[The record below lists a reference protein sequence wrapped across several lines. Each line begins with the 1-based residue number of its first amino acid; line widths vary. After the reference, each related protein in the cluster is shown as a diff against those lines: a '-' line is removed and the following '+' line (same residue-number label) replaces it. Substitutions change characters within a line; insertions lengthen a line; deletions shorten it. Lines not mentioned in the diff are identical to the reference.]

1 MNLCVRN
8 DSEMLFSV
16 LGPLE
21 IRFADG
27 APRPAGGP
35 RVRSLLTLLLTD
47 PGRVLSAERLIDG
60 VYGSRPPDG
69 AARALQSQVSRLR
82 QVLGEHGALLE
93 FQQGGYRL
101 AVQPDAV
108 DAHRFT
114 ALAAEGRAQLA
125 AGALETAAAVLR
137 EALELWRGA
146 ALCGTS
152 PTPATTAWATRLEE
166 LRDATAEDLVE
177 AELLR
182 GRPGPLVAELRTLVS
197 AHPLRERPRGQLMRA
212 LHACGRTAE
221 ALALYDET
229 RRVLAEE
236 LGTEPG
242 VELRAVHLAVLRDTP
257 AEPPEAPAEAP
268 GEDYAESG
276 RRTGVRRGLTAQL
289 TSFVGRQD
297 ELGQLDVLLDR
308 VRLITLTGPGGAGK
322 TRLAIEAAARRE
334 QHVCLVELA
343 PHSSGADVVRTV
355 LDALG
360 PQGFAVRS
368 PAPPGRHGRL
378 PDDSMGVLAHTLS
391 GRRLL
396 LVLDNCEHLVADVA
410 DLAGRLLG
418 SCPDLVVLATSR
430 EPLGITGESL
440 FPVPPLALPPP
451 GPPPAAGDAVHYPAV
466 RLFVDRAVAVSP
478 GFALDAG
485 TTQHV
490 LRICRALDGLPL
502 ALELAAARLRSLP
515 VGELAARLGDRFAL
529 LSRGS
534 RTAAARHRTLTAVVE
549 WSWDLLDEEE
559 RVLARRFAVFPGA
572 AEPRAVER
580 VCGLPTASVPSAE
593 GPATA
598 LPTRADGV
606 DVRVLDLLTSLAD
619 KSLLTPVPG
628 PGPARFR
635 MLETVR
641 AYCARRLAEAGES
654 GQVHRAHAAYVTGL
668 VEAAA
673 PHLRDPDD
681 LPWLSR
687 LTEAHDD
694 VTAALRWATR
704 HAPGLALRLGAQLWP
719 YWWLR
724 SPAGEGAER
733 MYEVLC
739 ALGTVPPPEL
749 AAEYVTC
756 VVGTALGMA
765 PDAELR
771 AHLAAAGALAR
782 GLDTEGAHPLIALA
796 RPVIALVT
804 GDHDAP
810 LPTPPVVLPEANPSL
825 RLGTCQVLGMLYAGR
840 GEPDRAERQF
850 TLALEGFRASGERL
864 GAIQVLPELARL
876 ARWRGDHD
884 RALALMDQGIALA
897 APLASATNEAY
908 LLCRRADERRRS
920 GDLPGAEADC
930 ARGERLARRAGATGA
945 LAAARHTAGE
955 NARLR
960 GDLPAARR
968 LHLSALDLCSGTWV
982 GEEVRIRT
990 LTALGRIAEAEG
1002 DAAGARARHTEA
1014 MAAVLT
1020 GWELPT
1026 VADTAEGLAGALL
1039 PGSPE
1044 LAATVLGAATT
1055 LRGTAVSTDGDVER
1069 VGADAL
1075 GLIGAP
1081 AYRRAR
1087 AEGAGLS
1094 RNDALRLLGEALSA
1108 VRQ

>member
-1 MNLCVRN
+1 M
-8 DSEMLFSV
+8 
-16 LGPLE
+16 
-21 IRFADG
+21 
-27 APRPAGGP
+27 
-35 RVRSLLTLLLTD
+35 RSLLTLLLTD

-60 VYGSRPPDG
+60 VYGSRPPEG

-82 QVLGEHGALLE
+82 QVLGGDGALLE

-101 AVQPDAV
+101 DVELDAV
-108 DAHRFT
+108 DAHRFA
-114 ALAAEGRAQLA
+114 ALAAEGRAELA
-125 AGALETAAAVLR
+125 AGAPGSAATLLR
-137 EALELWRGA
+137 EALGLWRGA
-146 ALCGTS
+146 ALCGTAQ
-152 PTPATTAWATRLEE
+152 TPATTAWAARLEE
-166 LRDATAEDLVE
+166 LRDAAREDLAE

-182 GRPGPLVAELRTLVS
+182 GGRAGPLVAELGTLV
-197 AHPLRERPRGQLMRA
+197 AANPLRERPRGQLMRA

-221 ALALYDET
+221 ALALYEET
-229 RRVLAEE
+229 RRVLAAE

-242 VELRAVHLAVLRDTP
+242 AELRAVHLAVLRDTP
-257 AEPPEAPAEAP
+257 DEPPAAPVAPASVT
-268 GEDYAESG
+268 GGESG
-276 RRTGVRRGLTAQL
+276 RRTGLRRGLAAQF
-289 TSFVGRQD
+289 TSFVGRED
-297 ELGQLDVLLDR
+297 ALRQLDVLLDR
-308 VRLITLTGPGGAGK
+308 VRLVTLTGPGGAGK
-322 TRLAIEAAARRE
+322 TRLASEAAARRE
-334 QHVCLVELA
+334 QDVCLVELA
-343 PHSSGADVVRTV
+343 PDSRGADIARTV

-360 PQGFAVRS
+360 PGGAEVRT
-368 PAPPGRHGRL
+368 PAPPGRHGRPPGDTAQL
-378 PDDSMGVLAHTLS
+378 LARALS
-391 GRRLL
+391 GSRLL
-396 LVLDNCEHLVADVA
+396 LVLDNCEHVVADVA
-410 DLAGRLLG
+410 ELAGRLLG
-418 SCPDLVVLATSR
+418 SCPDLVIMATSR
-430 EPLGITGESL
+430 EPLDITGETL
-440 FPVPPLALPPP
+440 YPVPPLELPPP
-451 GPPPAAGDAVHYPAV
+451 GPPPAAEDAAHYPAV
-466 RLFVDRAVAVSP
+466 RLFADRAGAVSP
-478 GFALDAG
+478 DFALDAG
-485 TTQHV
+485 TIRDV

-515 VGELAARLGDRFAL
+515 VGELAARLDDRFAL

-534 RTAAARHRTLTAVVE
+534 RTAAARHRTLTALVE
-549 WSWDLLDEEE
+549 WSWDLLSEDE
-559 RVLARRFAVFPGA
+559 RVLVRRFAVFPGA
-572 AEPRAVER
+572 AGPQAVER
-580 VCGLPTASVPSAE
+580 VCGLPSAPLPSAD
-593 GPATA
+593 GSPTAPSSPA
-598 LPTRADGV
+598 GEV
-606 DVRVLDLLTSLAD
+606 DAHVLDLLTSLAD

-628 PGPARFR
+628 EASFR

-641 AYCARRLAEAGES
+641 AYCLQRLAEAGETR
-654 GQVHRAHAAYVTGL
+654 QVRRAHAAYVTEL
-668 VEAAA
+668 IRAAA
-673 PHLRDPDD
+673 PHLRDADH

-687 LTEAHDD
+687 LTAAHDD

-704 HAPGLALRLGAQLWP
+704 EDPGLALRLGAELWP

-733 MYEVLC
+733 MREVLC

-771 AHLAAAGALAR
+771 AHLAAAGKLAE
-782 GLDTEGAHPLIALA
+782 GLDTEGAHPLIVLA

-810 LPTPPVVLPEANPSL
+810 LPTPPVVRFEENPSL
-825 RLGTCQVLGMLYAGR
+825 RLGTCQVLGLVYAGR
-840 GEPDRAERQF
+840 GEPERAERQLD
-850 TLALEGFRASGERL
+850 LALEGFRASGERL

-884 RALALMDQGIALA
+884 RALALLDQGIALA

-930 ARGERLARRAGATGA
+930 ARGELLARRAGATGA

-968 LHLSALDLCSGTWV
+968 LHLSALDLCSGTWL
-982 GEEVRIRT
+982 GEEVRLRT

-1002 DAAGARARHTEA
+1002 DLATARARHAEA
-1014 MAAVLT
+1014 LEAVLT

-1039 PGSPE
+1039 PAHPA
-1044 LAATVLGAATT
+1044 LALTVLGAATT
-1055 LRGTAVSTDGDVER
+1055 LRGTTVATDHDVARVSATAQR
-1069 VGADAL
+1069 
-1075 GLIGAP
+1075 LIGPHAGRS
-1081 AYRRAR
+1081 AHAK
-1087 AEGAGLS
+1087 GAAMS